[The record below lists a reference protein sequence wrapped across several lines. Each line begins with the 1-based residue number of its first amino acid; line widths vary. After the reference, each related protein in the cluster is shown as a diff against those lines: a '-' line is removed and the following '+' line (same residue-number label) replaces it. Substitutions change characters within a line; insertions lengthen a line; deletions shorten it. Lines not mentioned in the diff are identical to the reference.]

1 MNTITQ
7 MPDWVR
13 TVFETL
19 ASGIEFKGVA
29 SMEGRYFLP
38 DETAWGIDL
47 LQMAPALLE
56 VIEPESGEGE
66 QCYGLIHNFD
76 LIIAQSAFDEVVAM
90 GVGIDNSGRHE
101 VTIEGKV
108 GELEIVVLIYTDPF
122 EDAEVNDIT
131 ENGKMWGW
139 PFDR

>member
-1 MNTITQ
+1 MNTTIE

-13 TVFETL
+13 SVFETF

-47 LQMAPALLE
+47 LEMAPALMD

-76 LIIAQSAFDEVVAM
+76 LMIAQSAFDEVVAM
-90 GVGIDNSGRHE
+90 GIGINNSGRH
-101 VTIEGKV
+101 VITIEGKV
-108 GELEIVVLIYTDPF
+108 GEYEIVVLYRSVRRRGGQCWI
-122 EDAEVNDIT
+122 
-131 ENGKMWGW
+131 
-139 PFDR
+139 